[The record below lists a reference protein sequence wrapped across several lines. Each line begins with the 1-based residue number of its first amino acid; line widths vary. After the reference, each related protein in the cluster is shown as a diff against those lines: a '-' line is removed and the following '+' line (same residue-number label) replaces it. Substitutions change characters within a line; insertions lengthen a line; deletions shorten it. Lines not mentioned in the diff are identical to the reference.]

1 MSCDDI
7 LEMISSGERD
17 VEGRP
22 EFVEHLKSCDRCRD
36 EAPALLA
43 AVRAIRATP
52 VDALAGH
59 LTSDQIVTLAIDPE
73 AAALDIHRRAT
84 EHLAVCPTCTA
95 ELQEVRRAEEKRMSR
110 ERPRRA
116 LWAPMDVLR
125 LKVPA
130 SVALA
135 TGLGVFLLAY
145 PAYLGLRGLPRTR
158 AEMANLELRA
168 RQLEEQLRGVSASLA
183 QATEASSR
191 LSRWQGP
198 VRLFNLRSPLRGET
212 AAQSIRLSPGEPYV
226 LMSLQPILEPS
237 AQGDVHR
244 FIIQGKDGRVTWS
257 AELTAGEIR
266 RQLKSSGALIFP
278 VPSNL
283 LAPGRHELRVLP
295 QTNPQEP
302 ILQIPFEVIPA
313 G

>member
-7 LEMISSGERD
+7 LEMISSGQED
-17 VEGRP
+17 VERRP
-22 EFVEHLKSCDRCRD
+22 EFVEHLKSCDGCRD

-43 AVRAIRATP
+43 AARAIRAVP

-73 AAALDIHRRAT
+73 AAALEIHRSAT
-84 EHLAVCPTCTA
+84 EHLAVCPTCAA
-95 ELQEVRRAEEKRMSR
+95 ELKEVRRAEERRVSG

-116 LWAPMDVLR
+116 LWAPMDLLR
-125 LKVPA
+125 LRIPA

-135 TGLGVFLLAY
+135 TGLVVLLLAY
-145 PAYLGLRGLPRTR
+145 PAYLGLRNPPRTQ
-158 AEMANLELRA
+158 AEMADLDLRA
-168 RQLEEQLRGVSASLA
+168 RQLEAQLRDLSASLA

-198 VRLFNLRSPLRGET
+198 VRLFALTSPVRGET
-212 AAQSIRLSPGEPYV
+212 STQSISLNPEEPYV
-226 LMSLQPILEPS
+226 LVSLRPILESS
-237 AQGDVHR
+237 AEADVYR
-244 FIIQGKDGRVTWS
+244 FIIQGADGRVTWS
-257 AELTAGEIR
+257 ADLTVGETR
-266 RQLKSSGALIFP
+266 RQLKSSWALIFP
-278 VPSNL
+278 VPSSL
-283 LAPGRHELRVLP
+283 LAPGRHELRILP
-295 QTNPQEP
+295 QKNPQEP